1 MTARVRALKT
11 GLWLLMGVFAAVS
24 VARFARGLGT
34 TTGLSD
40 AAPWGFWVAFD
51 VMAGVALAA
60 GGFVLAATVYVFRLE
75 RYRPLVR
82 PAVLT
87 AFLGYVAVAVGLLYD
102 LGLPWHIWHPA
113 VYPQPH
119 SVLFEVA
126 MCVMLYLTVLML
138 EFAPVV
144 LEHPRFDRPL
154 LRRVHHAL
162 KRATV
167 PLVIAG
173 IMLSTLHQSSLG
185 SLFLIAPFRLH
196 PLWYSPVIWVLFF
209 VSAAGLGLATVTL
222 EALFSAWLLDHRP
235 RMDLLTGLAKVGSVV
250 FLLYTGLRLGDLAVR
265 GRLGLALD
273 GSPLSG
279 VFWLEL
285 MLGGLVPGV
294 LLAIPAVRRSPR
306 GLGLSALM
314 AVFGIVGYRFNVC
327 IVSFARPAGMSYFP
341 SWTEIAV
348 SLGIVGGALLA
359 FVFFVE
365 RLRVCEGREE
375 ERGAKTAALDVRR
388 YDPGSLWPLTPD
400 SLAAPRRYSLA
411 AVLGIALAV
420 AFLPADARRQGTR
433 AMPVSVQSP
442 RIVQGVMLAR
452 AGGFGHE
459 FQVASN
465 PAGAGTVWLQL
476 IDGNR
481 NGRLVPFPH
490 DLHVAKLGGDAAC
503 LQCHH
508 QNRPYQRNS
517 ACGECHR
524 DMYSPT
530 DIFEHAFHVA
540 KLGGNQ
546 GCVRCHA
553 DAEQAKTRQSSTPCV
568 QCHADMPVAGARIKP
583 PAGGSTGWAS
593 SYMNAMHGLCIGC
606 HAERV
611 RTSPA
616 QYPREF
622 AECENCHRD
631 LDDAALR
638 KRQPYAAG
646 PGWASD
652 RRSAPRHAGL
662 ALAPR

>member
-1 MTARVRALKT
+1 MTAQARALKT
-11 GLWLLMGVFAAVS
+11 GLWLLMGVFAAVT
-24 VARFARGLGT
+24 VARFSSGLGA

-60 GGFVLAATVYVFRLE
+60 GGFVLAATVYIFRLE

-113 VYPQPH
+113 LYPQPH

-126 MCVMLYLTVLML
+126 MCVMLYLTVLLL

-144 LEHPRFDRPL
+144 LEHPRFDHPL
-154 LRRVHHAL
+154 LRRLHHLL

-185 SLFLIAPFRLH
+185 SLFLIAPFRLN
-196 PLWYSPVIWVLFF
+196 PIWYSPIIWVMFF
-209 VSAAGLGLATVTL
+209 VSAAGLGLTTVTL
-222 EALFSAWLLDHRP
+222 EAFFSAWLRGHRP
-235 RMDLLTGLAKVGSVV
+235 RMDLLGGLAKAGSAVL
-250 FLLYTGLRLGDLAVR
+250 LLYAGLRLGDLAVR
-265 GRLGLALD
+265 GRFGLVLD
-273 GSPLSG
+273 GSPLAAI
-279 VFWLEL
+279 FWLEL
-285 MLGGLVPGV
+285 LMGGLVPGV
-294 LLAIPAVRRSPR
+294 LMAIPKVRRSPR
-306 GLGLSALM
+306 GLGLSALL

-327 IVSFARPAGMSYFP
+327 IVSFARPAGTSYFP
-341 SWTEIAV
+341 SWTEVAV
-348 SLGIVGGALLA
+348 SLGIVAGAMLA
-359 FVFFVE
+359 FMFFVE
-365 RLRVCEGREE
+365 RLRVCEGHGEE
-375 ERGAKTAALDVRR
+375 QAADAPGSDLRR
-388 YDPGSLWPLTPD
+388 YHPGSLWPLTPD

-411 AVLGIALAV
+411 LVLGIALAV
-420 AFLPADARRQGTR
+420 AFLPGDVWEGAR
-433 AMPVSVQSP
+433 AMPVSAQPP
-442 RIVQGVMLAR
+442 RTVEGVILAR
-452 AGGFGHE
+452 TGGFGRE
-459 FQVASN
+459 LQVATT
-465 PAGAGTVWLQL
+465 AIGTGAAWLQL
-476 IDGNR
+476 IDGNQ

-490 DLHVAKLGGDAAC
+490 DLHVAKLGGDTAC
-503 LQCHH
+503 RQCHH

-517 ACGECHR
+517 GCSECHR

-530 DIFEHAFHVA
+530 DIFEHTFHVA

-546 GCVRCHA
+546 GCSRCHA
-553 DAEQAKTRQSSTPCV
+553 DPGQAKTRQSSTPCV
-568 QCHADMPVAGARIKP
+568 QCHADMIVSGSRIKP
-583 PAGGSTGWAS
+583 PAGGSTGRAP
-593 SYMNAMHGLCIGC
+593 SYMSAMHGLCIAC
-606 HAERV
+606 HAEKV

-631 LDDAALR
+631 LDDSAL
-638 KRQPYAAG
+638 KNRQPYAV
-646 PGWASD
+646 PPEVASE
-652 RRSAPRHAGL
+652 RRSVPRHTGL